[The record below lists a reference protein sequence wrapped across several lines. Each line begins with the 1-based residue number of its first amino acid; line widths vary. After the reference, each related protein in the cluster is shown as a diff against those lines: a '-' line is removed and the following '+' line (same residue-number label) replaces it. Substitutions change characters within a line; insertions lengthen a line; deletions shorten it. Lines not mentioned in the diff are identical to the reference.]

1 MEYLRPSESI
11 GMACNRVEERV
22 FSAFGLYPL
31 TPVHF
36 ESCHSIPNGGVMLLL
51 PFLIECGLLSYR
63 AYYDERRGYY
73 TFDSLLITLSFFLL
87 LRIKSVEQSKQYN
100 PGEMGKLI
108 GYDRIPE
115 VKKLRG
121 MIHELTDAGK
131 CEDWGKSLSVKWID
145 EEEPE
150 LYYVDGH
157 VQVYHGYL
165 AELGK
170 KHVSRQRLCLAGM
183 TEFWVNSSEGLPF
196 FFITAQV
203 NEKMIEMLENEII
216 PRLLE
221 LHTVSE
227 EQQKKMDE
235 NPDYPLFT
243 LVFDREAYSPALFKK
258 LWEEHHIAVLTYR
271 KNVKDNWEES
281 DFEEVE
287 VDVRL
292 GQTKM
297 KLQEK
302 EISLDNY
309 SMREIRRLSST
320 GHQTSIITNNKILT
334 QALIACYMFGRWVQE
349 NFFRYLRQDYAFDK
363 IIQYTTDEIENKIMV
378 VNREYS
384 NIQYEIKRYREKLSR
399 IKANMYQH
407 QQNALKEN
415 ENENKKPEDENKKTG
430 IWFKK
435 TLELAEK
442 EQQIELEL
450 SQLIAKRKD
459 TSYKIPLGEMPENI
473 RYTKLHQESKYLMNI
488 IKMIC
493 YRAETALANKLAPHF
508 SRAEDEI
515 RALVKAITHLSIDMI
530 PDYENSLLNITLYPL
545 SNLRSQ
551 YALANIID
559 EVNATNTVYPG
570 TMLIMKFKI
579 TTMAIAP
586 CLYVR
591 KIIRAELSPF
601 K

>member
-1 MEYLRPSESI
+1 
-11 GMACNRVEERV
+11 MACNRVEERV
-22 FSAFGLYPL
+22 FSAFGLF
-31 TPVHF
+31 PVNPVRF
-36 ESCHSIPNGGVMLLL
+36 EPCHSIPNGGVMLLL

-63 AYYDERRGYY
+63 TYYDERHGYY
-73 TFDSLLITLSFFLL
+73 TFDSLLITLSFFSL
-87 LRIKSVEQSKQYN
+87 LRIKSVEQSKQCN
-100 PGEMGKLI
+100 PGELGKLI

-115 VKKLRG
+115 VNKLRS
-121 MIHELTDAGK
+121 MIQELTAAGQ
-131 CEDWGKSLSVKWID
+131 CEDWGKSLSMKWIN

-183 TEFWVNSSEGLPF
+183 NEFWVNSSQGLPF

-216 PRLLE
+216 PHLLE

-227 EQQKKMDE
+227 EQQKRMDE

-243 LVFDREAYSPALFKK
+243 LVFDREAYCPALFKK
-258 LWEEHHIAVLTYR
+258 LWEKYRIAVLTYR
-271 KNVKDNWEES
+271 KNVKDRWEEAE
-281 DFEEVE
+281 FEEVN
-287 VDVRL
+287 VNVRL
-292 GQTKM
+292 GETKM
-297 KLQEK
+297 KLHEK
-302 EISLDNY
+302 EITLDNY
-309 SMREIRRLSST
+309 SMREVRRLTSNQ
-320 GHQTSIITNNKILT
+320 HQTSIITNNKILT
-334 QALIACYMFGRWVQE
+334 MSLIACYMFGRWVQE
-349 NFFRYLRQDYAFDK
+349 NFFRYLRQDYALDK
-363 IIQYTTDEIENKIMV
+363 IIQYAVDEIDKTKMV

-384 NIQYEIKRYREKLSR
+384 NIQNNIKSNRGKLSR
-399 IKANMYQH
+399 LNANMCKF

-415 ENENKKPEDENKKTG
+415 DNKKIAG
-430 IWFKK
+430 WFKK

-442 EQQIELEL
+442 AQQIEQEINL
-450 SQLIAKRKD
+450 LIDKRKN
-459 TSYKIPLGEMPENI
+459 TKYKIPIGEMPENV

-508 SRAEDEI
+508 SRSDDEI

-530 PDYENSLLNITLYPL
+530 PDKENALLNITLYPL

-551 YALANIID
+551 NALANIID
-559 EVNATNTVYPG
+559 QVNATNTVYPG
-570 TMLIMKFKI
+570 TKLMMKFKI
-579 TTMAIAP
+579 AT
-586 CLYVR
+586 L
-591 KIIRAELSPF
+591 
-601 K
+601 

>member
-1 MEYLRPSESI
+1 
-11 GMACNRVEERV
+11 MACNRVEERV
-22 FSAFGLYPL
+22 FSAFGLF
-31 TPVHF
+31 PVNPVRF
-36 ESCHSIPNGGVMLLL
+36 EPCHSIPNGGVMLLL

-63 AYYDERRGYY
+63 TYYDERHGYY
-73 TFDSLLITLSFFLL
+73 TFDSLLITLSFFSL
-87 LRIKSVEQSKQYN
+87 LRIKSVEQSKQCN
-100 PGEMGKLI
+100 PGELGKLI

-115 VKKLRG
+115 VNKLRS
-121 MIHELTDAGK
+121 MIQELTAAGQ
-131 CEDWGKSLSVKWID
+131 CEDWGKSLSMKWIN

-183 TEFWVNSSEGLPF
+183 NEFWVNSSQGLPF

-216 PRLLE
+216 PHLLE

-227 EQQKKMDE
+227 EQQKRMDE

-243 LVFDREAYSPALFKK
+243 LVFDREAYCPALFKK
-258 LWEEHHIAVLTYR
+258 LWEKYRIAVLTYR
-271 KNVKDNWEES
+271 KNVKDRWEEAE
-281 DFEEVE
+281 FEEVN
-287 VDVRL
+287 VNVRL
-292 GQTKM
+292 GETKM
-297 KLQEK
+297 KLHEK
-302 EISLDNY
+302 EITLDNY
-309 SMREIRRLSST
+309 SMREVRRLTSNQ
-320 GHQTSIITNNKILT
+320 HQTSIITNNKILT
-334 QALIACYMFGRWVQE
+334 MSLIACYMFGRWVQE
-349 NFFRYLRQDYAFDK
+349 NFFRYLRQDYALDK
-363 IIQYTTDEIENKIMV
+363 IIQYAVDEIDKTKMV

-384 NIQYEIKRYREKLSR
+384 NIQNNIKSNRGKLSR
-399 IKANMYQH
+399 LNANMCKF

-415 ENENKKPEDENKKTG
+415 DNKKIAG
-430 IWFKK
+430 WFKK

-442 EQQIELEL
+442 AQQIEQEINL
-450 SQLIAKRKD
+450 LIDKRKN
-459 TSYKIPLGEMPENI
+459 TKYKIPIGEMPENV

-508 SRAEDEI
+508 SRSDDEI

-530 PDYENSLLNITLYPL
+530 PDKENALLNITLYPL

-551 YALANIID
+551 NALANIID
-559 EVNATNTVYPG
+559 QVNATNTVYPG
-570 TMLIMKFKI
+570 TTLIMKFKI
-579 TTMAIAP
+579 AT
-586 CLYVR
+586 L
-591 KIIRAELSPF
+591 
-601 K
+601 